1 MIKEGVQSFRQARL
15 LSWSEMKNSLLFQSA
30 AFYHLTDGFRHLHAD
45 VRESL
50 SGLVLVAEDVFVEPF
65 QLVDRLAFYDRGVI
79 DIGKVSGRAA
89 EGVEE
94 VNLFVWLEVHGE
106 EAVLR
111 RAIGAALGRCAEA
124 GKNIAF
130 DVREF
135 GELGYNFSY
144 LESVLTDVVC
154 EEGRTSADMIHRAVF
169 YNVMV
174 DMDKAEAFEMKVSRP
189 YKEEANL
196 SFIARGDMLSAKLKS
211 YLSAHEP
218 IPFGTYL
225 MSLSEKKGIH
235 TRSQICMVS
244 GISRYTMSKV
254 INGISRPSKDS
265 LAALAIGL
273 KLTLQEA
280 EELCNQVGYHL
291 GDMDLVD
298 RAVRFFIGE
307 KIYDIDMVNYCL
319 YSLGIEPLGE
329 KPRDIAIDRYVDIE

>member
-1 MIKEGVQSFRQARL
+1 MSPKGRDVLSVVVRIRRPAR
-15 LSWSEMKNSLLFQSA
+15 
-30 AFYHLTDGFRHLHAD
+30 
-45 VRESL
+45 
-50 SGLVLVAEDVFVEPF
+50 
-65 QLVDRLAFYDRGVI
+65 DRGEWSAERQLFGSPERGSVMKEI
-79 DIGKVSGRAA
+79 LLTNRHSVPQDACALDRAA
-89 EGVEE
+89 CGIIA
-94 VNLFVWLEVHGE
+94 WLDGEHGE

-144 LESVLTDVVC
+144 LESVLTDVAC

-254 INGISRPSKDS
+254 VNGISRPSKDS